1 MSELVSFIAENISS
15 AFSALSKFQVG
26 EFNLLSFLVILVIL
40 DVIVSIFIINLKSNN
55 DRGDRK

>member
-1 MSELVSFIAENISS
+1 MLEFVSFFAENISS
-15 AFSALSKFQVG
+15 AFSALSMFQVG

-40 DVIVSIFIINLKSNN
+40 DVLVSIFIINLKSNN